1 MLGFNLQ
8 FNDFLHR
15 TEVFYVNLNEVPYV
29 EKDPLVYLMSESDL
43 LSQGLEQKHMGAFS

>member
-1 MLGFNLQ
+1 MIGFNLR
-8 FNDFLHR
+8 FDDYLNR

-29 EKDPLVYLMSESDL
+29 EQDPLVSLMSESDL

>member
-1 MLGFNLQ
+1 MVGFDTHWGNYLE
-8 FNDFLHR
+8 R

-29 EKDPLVYLMSESDL
+29 EEDPLVSLMSESDL